1 MAFRDDPYGAHYFG
15 LMLKGQQN
23 GGDLVEVAHF
33 HECSGLKS
41 AAQVF
46 EIEEGGLNGR
56 THKRPGQSRWENIVL
71 RTSTHTSMELLE
83 WRDQFLQDNW
93 RDRRD
98 GAIIMYNEAGDE
110 IRRFNFRN
118 GWPVSWE
125 GPNLKSGA
133 SELAVETLEVAHEGL
148 DINDTQP
155 TPPPAPPEEVPEKLD
170 LPQIPFEY
178 DSDVITPEGLAVIAQ
193 ASQDMD
199 RMNID
204 EIWLE
209 GHTSTSGSFS
219 YNADLAQR
227 RADAVKEELAK
238 HNPDRKVYTQ
248 SFGWKYPVASNSTA
262 SGMAANRRTDFYTT
276 SYASRGRDASPIQPE
291 NRKYDPPYNH
301 RDTAAAAEKSGQ

>member
-15 LMLKGQQN
+15 LMLKGA
-23 GGDLVEVAHF
+23 GGGSLVEVAHF

-41 AAQVF
+41 SAQVF

-83 WRDQFLQDNW
+83 WRDKFLQDGW
-93 RDRRD
+93 SDRRD

-110 IRRFNFRN
+110 IRRFNFRK

-125 GPNLKSGA
+125 GPKLKSSS
-133 SELAVETLEVAHEGL
+133 SELAIETLEVAHEGI

-155 TPPPAPPEEVPEKLD
+155 TPPPTVTEAPPEKLD

-178 DSDVITPEGLAVIAQ
+178 DSDVIAGNGLAVIAQ
-193 ASQDMD
+193 ASADMD
-199 RMNID
+199 RMEVD

-209 GHTSTSGSFS
+209 GHTSTSGTFG
-219 YNADLAQR
+219 YNQDLAKR
-227 RADAVKEELAK
+227 RADAVKAELK
-238 HNPDRKVYTQ
+238 RLNPDRDVYTA
-248 SFGWKYPVASNSTA
+248 SYGWKYPVSPNSTA
-262 SGMAANRRTDFYTT
+262 AGMAANRRTDFFTT
-276 SYASRGRDASPIQPE
+276 SFASRGRDPSPITPE
-291 NRKYDPPYNH
+291 NKKYDPPYSH
-301 RDTAAAAEKSGQ
+301 RDSAAAAEKAGQ